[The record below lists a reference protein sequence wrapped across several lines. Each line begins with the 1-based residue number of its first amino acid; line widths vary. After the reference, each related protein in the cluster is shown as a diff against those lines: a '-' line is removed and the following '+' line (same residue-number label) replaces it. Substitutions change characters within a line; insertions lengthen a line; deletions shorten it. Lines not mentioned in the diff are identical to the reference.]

1 MFIKSL
7 TAIAIL
13 ISAPSQASISLENDE
28 ALLKSL
34 IERGVICSGLSHK
47 ENQESLR
54 IYLIRKSKTSLK
66 NKTTKEEK
74 QNNPPQECIQP
85 K

>member
-13 ISAPSQASISLENDE
+13 ISAPSQASTSLENDE

-34 IERGVICSGLSHK
+34 IQRGVICSRLTHK

-54 IYLIRKSKTSLK
+54 IYLSRKSKTSFK

-74 QNNPPQECIQP
+74 QKKPPIECIQP